1 MLNYLLLITFTITI
15 LLPDVPYLEICSQ
28 NAGACAK
35 LKQLTKGMTKHGTY
49 EGLWWNGGTF
59 LHTAPFG

>member
-15 LLPDVPYLEICSQ
+15 LLPDVPYLEICSR